1 MKVGNI
7 VKPNT
12 NQVQLASGCSRYN
25 CAVVVNLEPFQLMS
39 LDGDMYWSASYQNE
53 KHLFNVVDDT
63 EELSRQVKQRMM
75 KVGLLEDDRV
85 KPTIEQLGECWE
97 DWLKVGVYEDQ
108 RFGQYF
114 YNRYQWKVDN
124 SYNVERPREAYEML
138 WQSLL

>member
-1 MKVGNI
+1 MIKDATIDFGDVLVIELDCGI
-7 VKPNT
+7 EMNT
-12 NQVQLASGCSRYN
+12 ESIFFDSEFVDYDCDHDPQ
-25 CAVVVNLEPFQLMS
+25 F
-39 LDGDMYWSASYQNE
+39 SYQNE

-114 YNRYQWKVDN
+114 YNRYQWEVDN
-124 SYNVERPREAYEML
+124 SYNVERPRKAYEML
-138 WQSLL
+138 WQSLI